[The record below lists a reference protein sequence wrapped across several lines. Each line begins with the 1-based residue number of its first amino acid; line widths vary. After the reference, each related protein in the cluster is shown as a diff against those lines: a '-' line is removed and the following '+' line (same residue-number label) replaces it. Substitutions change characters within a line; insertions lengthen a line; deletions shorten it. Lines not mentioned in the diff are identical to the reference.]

1 MGDAMETTM
10 FHCPTCHNE
19 EDFVIDATG
28 TRLLAIRC
36 HKGDYE
42 IRDEE
47 DVDVTW
53 TRVTCA
59 VCSHEMSDAQAREA
73 FDQAPHTTCVFCRT
87 RIPIQI
93 HGSSVLGTAQIFKGR
108 SVVCNACWDDRSHST
123 A

>member
-1 MGDAMETTM
+1 M

-42 IRDEE
+42 IRDDC

-53 TRVTCA
+53 TRVTCT
-59 VCSHEMSDAQAREA
+59 VCRHEMSDAQARETY
-73 FDQAPHTTCVFCRT
+73 DQTARVPCRFCDDAVPLVT
-87 RIPIQI
+87 AHLLQ
-93 HGSSVLGTAQIFKGR
+93 GSWVGDA
-108 SVVCNACWDDRSHST
+108 CCWDERLRASE
-123 A
+123 